1 MNQDAVPTG
10 VMTKGLPL
18 PVALPSRKFWQS
30 AIGAMNLRVST
41 GRAAFGTGNRVDWTP
56 SHKGRETALGKP
68 IGRPET
74 R

>member
-1 MNQDAVPTG
+1 MNEDGVPTG
-10 VMTKGLPL
+10 VMTQGLPL
-18 PVALPSRKFWQS
+18 PAALPSRKFRQS

-56 SHKGRETALGKP
+56 SDKGRETTLVKP